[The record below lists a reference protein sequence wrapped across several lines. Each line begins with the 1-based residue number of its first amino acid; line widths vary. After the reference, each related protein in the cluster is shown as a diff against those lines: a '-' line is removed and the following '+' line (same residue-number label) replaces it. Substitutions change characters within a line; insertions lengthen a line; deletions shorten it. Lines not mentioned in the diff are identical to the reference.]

1 MAIARQGYADDVGER
16 VQIRQISPA
25 DIRESLSQGWADFLD
40 KRGDLIFIGLLY
52 PLIGFIA
59 AVVALGGP
67 LLPLF
72 FPLAAGITLLGPV
85 AATGFYELARRR
97 EDGLECH
104 WSHFLEVR
112 KRPAWDRILAISTLL
127 IVIFVAWLAA
137 AGSLYAGLIGEAPAT
152 VGEFLR
158 RIFTTTE
165 GWTLIVVGNLVG
177 FLFAILVFALSVVS
191 LPMLVDRDVS
201 ARVAMETSMR
211 AVFANK
217 WMMVRWGMIVASLLV
232 IGSIPLFIGLAVVLP
247 VLGYATWH
255 LYRHMVVR

>member
-1 MAIARQGYADDVGER
+1 MAIAQQRYAQDVGEQ
-16 VQIRQISPA
+16 VEIRKIGPA
-25 DIRESLSQGWADFLD
+25 DIRESLKQGWADFLD

-52 PLIGFIA
+52 PLIGFVA
-59 AVVALGGP
+59 ATVALGGQ
-67 LLPLF
+67 LLPFF

-112 KRPAWDRILAISTLL
+112 KRPAWDRILAVSTLL

-137 AGSLYAGLIGEAPAT
+137 AGALYATLIGDVPNSI
-152 VGEFLR
+152 GGFLE

-165 GWTLIVVGNLVG
+165 GWTLIILGNLVG
-177 FLFAILVFALSVVS
+177 FAFAVLVFALSVVS

-201 ARVAMETSMR
+201 ARVAIETSMR
-211 AVFANK
+211 AVLANK
-217 WMMVRWGMIVASLLV
+217 WMMVRWGLIVASLLV
-232 IGSIPLFIGLAVVLP
+232 IGSIPVFIGLAVVLP

-255 LYRHMVVR
+255 LYRHMVVH